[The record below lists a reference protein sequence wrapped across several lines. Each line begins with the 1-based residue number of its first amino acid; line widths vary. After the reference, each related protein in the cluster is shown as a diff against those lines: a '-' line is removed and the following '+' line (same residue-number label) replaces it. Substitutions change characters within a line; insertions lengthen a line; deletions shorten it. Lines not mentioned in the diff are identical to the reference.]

1 MILSIEGGVKIYRRN
16 LEETLEK
23 LSQAESSAE
32 TAKKTEE
39 VKKLLALPD
48 EELVDVIRAK
58 NKDIDKEISED
69 QLESVSG
76 GLVIDA
82 GYTLWDY
89 VIVDDVTGEILDSD
103 CFIYD
108 SEWMREICEHAG
120 VSMDKISVEDYNK
133 KFGKNFKFG
142 SNEKVYY
149 WDTHKR

>member
-23 LSQAESSAE
+23 LSQAEASAE

-39 VKKLLALPD
+39 VKRLIALSD
-48 EELVDVIRAK
+48 EELADVIKAK
-58 NKDIDKEISED
+58 NKDTDKEISED

-82 GYTLWDY
+82 GDTLWDY
-89 VIVDDVTGEILDSD
+89 IIVDDVTGEILDSD
-103 CFIYD
+103 CYKYGTK
-108 SEWMREICEHAG
+108 WMREICEHAG

-142 SNEKVYY
+142 SNKDVRY

>member
-16 LEETLEK
+16 LEAELEK
-23 LSQAESSAE
+23 EIAAE
-32 TAKKTEE
+32 KKEE
-39 VKKLLALPD
+39 IKKLLAMSD
-48 EELVDVIRAK
+48 EELAEILKGK
-58 NKDIDKEISED
+58 NADKEISED

-76 GLVIDA
+76 SLVIDA

-103 CFIYD
+103 CYNYD

-120 VSMDKISVEDYNK
+120 VSMDKISVDDYNK

-142 SNEKVYY
+142 SIEKVYY
-149 WDTHKR
+149 WKTHKR

>member
-23 LSQAESSAE
+23 LSQAEASAE

-39 VKKLLALPD
+39 VKRLLALSD
-48 EELVDVIRAK
+48 EELADVIKAK
-58 NKDIDKEISED
+58 NKDTDKEISED

-82 GYTLWDY
+82 GDTLWDY
-89 VIVDDVTGEILDSD
+89 IIVDDVTGEILDSD
-103 CFIYD
+103 CFKYGTK
-108 SEWMREICEHAG
+108 WMREICEHAG

-142 SNEKVYY
+142 SNKDVRY

>member
-23 LSQAESSAE
+23 LSQAEASAE

-39 VKKLLALPD
+39 VKRLLALSD
-48 EELVDVIRAK
+48 EELADVIKAK
-58 NKDIDKEISED
+58 NKDTDKEISED

-82 GYTLWDY
+82 GDTLWDY
-89 VIVDDVTGEILDSD
+89 IIVDDVTGEILDSD
-103 CFIYD
+103 CFKYGTK
-108 SEWMREICEHAG
+108 WMREICEHAG

-142 SNEKVYY
+142 SNKDIRY

>member
-23 LSQAESSAE
+23 LSQAEASAE

-39 VKKLLALPD
+39 VKRLLALSD
-48 EELVDVIRAK
+48 EELADVIKAK
-58 NKDIDKEISED
+58 NKDTDKEISED

-82 GYTLWDY
+82 GDTLWDY
-89 VIVDDVTGEILDSD
+89 IIVDDVTGEILDSD
-103 CFIYD
+103 CYKYGTK
-108 SEWMREICEHAG
+108 WMREICEHAG

-142 SNEKVYY
+142 SNKDVRY

>member
-16 LEETLEK
+16 LEAELEK
-23 LSQAESSAE
+23 EIAAE
-32 TAKKTEE
+32 KKEE
-39 VKKLLALPD
+39 IKKLLAMSD
-48 EELVDVIRAK
+48 EELAEILKGK
-58 NKDIDKEISED
+58 NADKEISED

-103 CFIYD
+103 CYIYD

-120 VSMDKISVEDYNK
+120 VSMDKISVDDYNK